1 MITTEKEFNKLKNI
15 IKKEKEIKI
24 YFSQD
29 DELNRKVAE
38 KLPIRVLLIS
48 LENRKD
54 FLKQK
59 NSGLNQVLAKIMKKK
74 EIRLGI
80 FIDEII
86 DSKEKEKILGR
97 LKQNIFLCKKE
108 NLNISFIEKNNKRE
122 IQELKALLSVLKAP
136 TKMISQIE
144 IITEWKK

>member
-144 IITEWKK
+144 IITE

>member
-1 MITTEKEFNKLKNI
+1 MITTEKDFNKLKNI

-24 YFSQD
+24 FYSED
-29 DELNRKVAE
+29 DELNRKVIE
-38 KLPIRVLLIS
+38 KLPIKVLSIS

-80 FIDEII
+80 FIDELVE
-86 DSKEKEKILGR
+86 SREKEKILGR

-108 NLNISFIEKNNKRE
+108 NLNFSFIEQKNKKS

-136 TKMISQIE
+136 TKMTSKIE
-144 IITEWKK
+144 IIKEE

>member
-1 MITTEKEFNKLKNI
+1 MITTEKDFNKLKNI

-24 YFSQD
+24 FFSED

-38 KLPIRVLLIS
+38 KIPIKILLIP

-80 FIDEII
+80 SVDEII
-86 DSKEKEKILGR
+86 ESKEKEKILGR

-108 NLNISFIEKNNKRE
+108 NLNISFIEQKNKRSL
-122 IQELKALLSVLKAP
+122 QELKSILSILKTP
-136 TKMISQIE
+136 TKMISQTE
-144 IITEWKK
+144 IIKE